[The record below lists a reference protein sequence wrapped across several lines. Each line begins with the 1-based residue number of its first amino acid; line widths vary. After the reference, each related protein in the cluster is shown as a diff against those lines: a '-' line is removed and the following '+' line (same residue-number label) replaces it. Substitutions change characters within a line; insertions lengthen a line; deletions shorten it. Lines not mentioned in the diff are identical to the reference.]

1 MKHSARW
8 IALTVGLVVAA
19 LAVVLALQVGND
31 PRAEQNKSTLLGK
44 AAPSFDLATVSGAK
58 VTARGLAGKAV
69 IVNFW
74 NSWCIPCKQEESA
87 LKTFWSRH
95 KNDPNVAMVGIVR
108 DDTDGD
114 ARRYA
119 QSHGMSW
126 TIALDHGSHAALDF
140 ATRGQP
146 ETYAISPDGVITGS
160 QYGPVS
166 VANLETMLA
175 STQST
180 PQ

>member
-1 MKHSARW
+1 MKHPARW
-8 IALTVGLVVAA
+8 IALTVGVVVAA

-31 PRAEQNKSTLLGK
+31 PRAERNKSTLLGK
-44 AAPSFDLATVSGAK
+44 RAPSFDLATVSGGK
-58 VTARGLAGKAV
+58 VTARGLEGKAV

-95 KNDPNVAMVGIVR
+95 KDDSNVAMVGIVR
-108 DDTDGD
+108 DDTPGD

-119 QSHGMSW
+119 RNHGMNW
-126 TIALDHGSHAALDF
+126 TIALDPGSQAALDF

-146 ETYAISPDGVITGS
+146 ETYAVSPDGLITGS

-166 VANLETMLA
+166 VGNLETMLA
-175 STQST
+175 STKST